1 MGNIPMR
8 HSAEI
13 DECLKNVLSWNRW
26 MCQNVSVEIDEC
38 VKMSQLK

>member
-26 MCQNVSVEIDEC
+26 
-38 VKMSQLK
+38 